1 MEGIEKVSAV
11 RLKKGL
17 SKIKK
22 NVNEKFGAV
31 WKLRKDQVINKIR
44 NLNYKYNQQTQTLKT
59 NSMIRK
65 PSTIKL

>member
-1 MEGIEKVSAV
+1 MEGIEKISGV

-22 NVNEKFGAV
+22 DINRHVGAV
-31 WKLRKDQVINKIR
+31 WKMKKNEVINKIR
-44 NLNYKYNQQTQTLKT
+44 NLNYKYNQNTQELRT

-65 PSTIKL
+65 PSRIKL

>member
-22 NVNEKFGAV
+22 QVNEKFGGV
-31 WKLRKDQVINKIR
+31 WKLKKNQVIDKIKK
-44 NLNYKYNQQTQTLKT
+44 LNYNYNQQNQELRT

-65 PSTIKL
+65 PVRIKL

>member
-1 MEGIEKVSAV
+1 MEGIQKISAV

-22 NVNEKFGAV
+22 DINRHVGAV
-31 WKLRKDQVINKIR
+31 WKMKKPEVINKIR
-44 NLNYKYNQQTQTLKT
+44 NLNYKYNQNTEELKT

-65 PSTIKL
+65 PRTIKL